1 MHARTEDHT
10 GVRMKRLR
18 LERHLTQKAVVD
30 LSGIP
35 YSTYTKTEQGVL
47 PATPAVI
54 AAFARGLRIEVAT
67 VVGQPY
73 ADELRADELDIL
85 IRPIRE
91 ALDVYDLGAD
101 PDLQPRRLEDLND
114 DAEALLVA
122 VRAGEIKKAASN
134 VAGLIE
140 EGTTTAHSLNTTEG
154 WLTLASFYR
163 TAYDVATKLGFSD
176 LAQLSLARMDWAS
189 QRGSDAVLGG
199 MYQYLRALAYLREGK
214 FAIGQRLV
222 ARGLSTLQQAD
233 ASREREVVTGQLHLG
248 GAVMAGRAHDENQAL
263 SHLEEAG
270 RIAGTTGEAVKVHY
284 LTFGPT
290 NVQVHRVSVLAELDK
305 YGEAVEATD
314 GLAIPQDWPKSRI
327 SHHYAEVARAQMW
340 TNQIEDSF
348 ESLRRA
354 RKAAPQQAKYHPTV
368 RETYAGLEAAHR
380 RLPES
385 FLSFGSWL
393 SSSGPQV
400 A

>member
-1 MHARTEDHT
+1 MHALPEDHI
-10 GVRMKRLR
+10 GVRMARLR
-18 LERHLTQKAVVD
+18 RERHLTQRAVTD
-30 LSGIP
+30 LTGIP
-35 YSTYTKTEQGVL
+35 YSTYTKTEQGVIA
-47 PATPAVI
+47 ATPHVI

-73 ADELRADELDIL
+73 ADDLRADELDVL

-91 ALDVYDLGAD
+91 SLDVYDLGVD
-101 PDLQPRRLEDLND
+101 PDVRPRRLEELRD

-134 VAGLIE
+134 VAGLIT
-140 EGTTTAHSLNTTEG
+140 EGTTAAHSLKSTEG

-176 LAQLSLARMDWAS
+176 LAQLALARMDWAA

-199 MYQYLRALAYLREGK
+199 MNQYLRALSYLREGK
-214 FAIGQRLV
+214 FEIGQRLV
-222 ARGLSTLQQAD
+222 ARGLSTLGQAD
-233 ASREREVVTGQLHLG
+233 ESHERKVVTGQLHLG
-248 GAVMAGRAHDENQAL
+248 GAVMAGRAHDQDKAL
-263 SHLEEAG
+263 SHLQEAE
-270 RIAGTTGEAVKVHY
+270 RIAGMTGEAVKVHY

-290 NVQVHRVSVLAELDK
+290 NVQVHRVSVLAELDQ
-305 YGEAVEATD
+305 YGEAVEATTD
-314 GLAIPQDWPKSRI
+314 LTIPQNWPRSRT

-340 TNQIEDSF
+340 TNDLEGSF
-348 ESLRRA
+348 KSLLQA

-385 FLSFGSWL
+385 FLSYGSWL
-393 SSSGPQV
+393 SSGTGQV

>member
-1 MHARTEDHT
+1 MHALPEDHI
-10 GVRMKRLR
+10 GVRMARLR
-18 LERHLTQKAVVD
+18 RERHLTQKAVSD
-30 LSGIP
+30 LAGIP
-35 YSTYTKTEQGVL
+35 YSTYTKTEQGVIA
-47 PATPAVI
+47 ATPHVI
-54 AAFARGLRIEVAT
+54 AAFARGLRLEVST

-73 ADELRADELDIL
+73 ADELRADELDVL

-91 ALDVYDLGAD
+91 ALDVYDLGPD
-101 PDLQPRRLEDLND
+101 PDIRPRQLQELKD
-114 DAEALLVA
+114 DAEALLVS

-140 EGTTTAHSLNTTEG
+140 ECTTAAHALNSTEG

-163 TAYDVATKLGFSD
+163 TAYDVAAKLGFSD
-176 LAQLSLARMDWAS
+176 LAQLALARMDWAA

-199 MYQYLRALAYLREGK
+199 MYQYLRALTYLREGK
-214 FAIGQRLV
+214 FEIGQRLIT
-222 ARGLSTLQQAD
+222 RGLDTLQQAD
-233 ASREREVVTGQLHLG
+233 GSRELEVVTGQLHLG
-248 GAVMAGRAHDENQAL
+248 GAVMAGRAHNESRAL
-263 SHLEEAG
+263 SHLEAAEQVA
-270 RIAGTTGEAVKVHY
+270 AETGEAIKVHY

-290 NVQVHRVSVLAELDK
+290 NVQVHRVSVLAELDQ
-305 YGEAVEATD
+305 YGEAVEATS
-314 GLAIPQDWPKSRI
+314 GVNIPQDWPRSRI
-327 SHHYAEVARAQMW
+327 SHHFAEVARAQMW
-340 TNQIEDSF
+340 TGKLEASF
-348 ESLRRA
+348 ESLRKA

-393 SSSGPQV
+393 STASGQV

>member
-1 MHARTEDHT
+1 MHALPEDHT
-10 GVRMKRLR
+10 GVRMRRLR
-18 LERHLTQKAVVD
+18 RERHLTQRD
-30 LSGIP
+30 LCDLTGIA
-35 YSTYTKTEQGVL
+35 YSTYTKTEQGVIA
-47 PATPAVI
+47 ATPYVI
-54 AAFARGLRIEVAT
+54 AAFARGLQLEVST

-73 ADELRADELDIL
+73 VDELRADQLDIL

-101 PDLQPRRLEDLND
+101 PAVQPRRLEELNA

-122 VRAGEIKKAASN
+122 VRAGDIKQAASN

-140 EGTTTAHSLNTTEG
+140 EGTTAAHALNSTEG

-189 QRGSDAVLGG
+189 QRGSSAVLGG
-199 MYQYLRALAYLREGK
+199 MYQYLRALTYLREGK

-233 ASREREVVTGQLHLG
+233 ASREREVVIGQLHLG
-248 GAVMAGRAHDENQAL
+248 GAVMAGRAHDHDEAL
-263 SHLEEAG
+263 SHLEEAE
-270 RIAGTTGEAVKVHY
+270 RIAGTTGEAITVHY

-290 NVQVHRVSVLAELDK
+290 NVQVHRVSVLAELDQ
-305 YGEAVEATD
+305 YGEAVEATA
-314 GLAIPQDWPKSRI
+314 GLTIPEDWPKSRT

-340 TNQIEDSF
+340 TNRLDESF
-348 ESLRRA
+348 QNLLKA
-354 RKAAPQQAKYHPTV
+354 RKVAPQQAKYHPTV
-368 RETYAGLEAAHR
+368 RETYASLEAAHR

-385 FLSFGSWL
+385 FLSYGSWL
-393 SSSGPQV
+393 STATGQV